1 MKDIFSIGAIQHFE
15 RQVSINDIASFN
27 DQAVHQVYATFAL
40 GRDAE
45 WCCRLFV
52 LEMIEDDE
60 EGLNHNFDAIPDKK
74 TKIYKTKYLGFFHDF
89 KDGVSLDEIKE
100 KYNRRIKRFYD
111 VIKNKCIFI
120 RDDVKFKES
129 DIGTYNL
136 LNAELKKHNSENV
149 LVLIANTKLLSI
161 SGLDESI
168 KVFIENNKVSEWQ
181 HHSIVPMIQSLI

>member
-60 EGLNHNFDAIPDKK
+60 EGIGTFLHINHHSPALLTEVVHFEAKLASIQKNEIICSYTAKVGERLIASGE
-74 TKIYKTKYLGFFHDF
+74 TGQKILK
-89 KDGVSLDEIKE
+89 KE
-100 KYNRRIKRFYD
+100 KLKMYFQSFTQLNENDR
-111 VIKNKCIFI
+111 NK
-120 RDDVKFKES
+120 
-129 DIGTYNL
+129 
-136 LNAELKKHNSENV
+136 
-149 LVLIANTKLLSI
+149 
-161 SGLDESI
+161 
-168 KVFIENNKVSEWQ
+168 
-181 HHSIVPMIQSLI
+181 